1 MGLDERL
8 FQWLSN
14 KLRGRRS
21 SEERARELRA
31 AAAEPLLTRLRN
43 VAAAVAGGPVSV
55 GIVDGRGLIVGR
67 LILFPRLMSDAAKP
81 EENIDLLVAFA
92 TFAGARIA
100 NAEAGGNA
108 DHDDDGVDV
117 AALRTLV
124 ALSAMKQ
131 RFTDELPGYPRSI
144 AALLPSLL
152 ADRPLPSSL
161 TGRAAGLEH
170 LVRAHLG
177 AAADVDTRAEV
188 AAVVAAALAAVVVN
202 EALLAVFSA
211 VGRKTAFVLPSCWS
225 LTRRGTTGEAVAPGG
240 SGAAEP
246 RGITTELEGRK
257 RPPARRRRTLQEH
270 KKAENPLTHSFE
282 KVHTVEEHKGG
293 QKRADGSDEL
303 ADHAAALDEVEL
315 EEVVLSSETAA
326 SVYNAGA
333 PSGDID
339 DVGARVI
346 EGIRYDEWDSKR
358 RRYLPGYCHVSAIGG
373 GVVKSTDLARG
384 AALLRRVKRD
394 ERAAIE
400 KARTAVLSIVSARR
414 WQRRQLDGPEVDID
428 AAIDRITTLR
438 AGHEGSRNVYQAR
451 RRSARE
457 LAVLVLLDA
466 SFSTDAWVDNRR
478 VLDVERDAATIIAA
492 ACDGLLD
499 EVSIAAFFSD
509 THEDCRY
516 IELRGFDETVEVG
529 AARLSGLEPA
539 GYTRLGPAIRHGVR
553 QLAECRARRR
563 LLVIL
568 TDGKP
573 GDRDRYEGQHG
584 EGDVR
589 QAIREAAGDH
599 VDVLALGA
607 DPRATATLWAMCGRR
622 SAAGLSQASDVAN
635 AVAEAIA
642 VRLAR

>member
-14 KLRGRRS
+14 KVRGRRS
-21 SEERARELRA
+21 SEQRVRDLRA
-31 AAAEPLLTRLRN
+31 APAEPLLTRLRN
-43 VAAAVAGGPVSV
+43 VAAASADGPVNV
-55 GIVDGRGLIVGR
+55 AIVDGPGLIVGR
-67 LILFPRLMSDAAKP
+67 LVLFPRTIDAAPSP
-81 EENIDLLVAFA
+81 EENIELLLVFA
-92 TFAGARIA
+92 TFAGACIA
-100 NAEAGGNA
+100 HHAVVGG
-108 DHDDDGVDV
+108 DDGDDEGGDV
-117 AALRTLV
+117 AAFRALV
-124 ALSAMKQ
+124 KLGAIDQ
-131 RFTDELPGYPRSI
+131 RLVFDLAGYARARASL
-144 AALLPSLL
+144 APSLI
-152 ADRPLPSSL
+152 AQRAVPSSVA
-161 TGRAAGLEH
+161 GRAAVLEH
-170 LVRAHLG
+170 LVRDRLG
-177 AAADVDTRAEV
+177 CAAEPEPRAAV
-188 AAVVAAALAAVVVN
+188 AAVVSRAIAAAVVDDDLV
-202 EALLAVFSA
+202 AAFKA
-211 VGRKTAFVLPSCWS
+211 VGRKTTFVLPPCWG
-225 LTRRGTTGEAVAPGG
+225 LMRRGTTGDGSAAK
-240 SGAAEP
+240 SGAASEP